1 MSTVSRKHY
10 FWIWGGLVFIFTTL
24 QYFAAQIL
32 VSAAWKDPS
41 YSWNRNYISD
51 LGNTACGDF
60 SLAGHVSRV
69 CSPKHGMMNASFMVS
84 GVLLIIGALL
94 LWRLW
99 PHTKP
104 ARVGEFLLLLAGLL
118 KIVVG
123 LAPENKNLSLHTLGA
138 TNLVI
143 GSVAVLLLSL
153 SVRRSHPVVH
163 WLGIL
168 TSVVGLVGGTL
179 FTMSQRAGHSP
190 IPGLGVGGLE
200 RLAGYPFNLWMVGI
214 GLLAIVRASGEPLRS
229 RSQADG
235 ASGVPV
241 GPESRHAHRAA
252 K

>member
-1 MSTVSRKHY
+1 MSTVSHKHHA
-10 FWIWGGLVFIFTTL
+10 WILGGLVFIVTTL

-32 VSAAWKDPS
+32 VSAAWKNPS

-60 SLAGHVSRV
+60 SLSEHVSRV
-69 CSPKHGMMNASFMVS
+69 CSPKHGVMNASFMLS
-84 GVLLIIGALL
+84 GVLLIVGALL

-99 PHTKP
+99 PHTKL
-104 ARVGEFLLLLAGLL
+104 ARVGEVLLLLAGLL

-123 LAPENKNLSLHTLGA
+123 LAPENKNLALHTLGA

-153 SVRRSHPVVH
+153 SVRRSHPVVQ
-163 WLGIL
+163 WLGIP
-168 TSVVGLVGGTL
+168 TSVVGLAGGTL

-214 GLLAIVRASGEPLRS
+214 GLLAIARASGESLRS
-229 RSQADG
+229 LSQEDA
-235 ASGVPV
+235 ASGVSV

-252 K
+252 T

>member
-1 MSTVSRKHY
+1 MNAVGRRNRA
-10 FWIWGGLVFIFTTL
+10 WIWGGFAFIATTL
-24 QYFAAQIL
+24 QYFVAQ
-32 VSAAWKDPS
+32 VVTSAAWKDPS
-41 YSWNRNYISD
+41 YNWNRNYISD

-69 CSPKHGMMNASFMVS
+69 CSPKHGVMNASFMLS

-94 LWRLW
+94 LWHLW
-99 PHTKP
+99 PRTKL
-104 ARVGEFLLLLAGLL
+104 ARAGEFLLLLAGLL
-118 KIVVG
+118 KIMVG
-123 LAPENKNLSLHTLGA
+123 LAPENRNLSLHTIGA

-153 SVRRSHPVVH
+153 AVRHSHPVVH

-214 GLLAIVRASGEPLRS
+214 GLLAIARASGPLRS
-229 RSQADG
+229 GSHTGDAT
-235 ASGVPV
+235 GVPV
-241 GPESRHAHRAA
+241 SPEARHAHRAG